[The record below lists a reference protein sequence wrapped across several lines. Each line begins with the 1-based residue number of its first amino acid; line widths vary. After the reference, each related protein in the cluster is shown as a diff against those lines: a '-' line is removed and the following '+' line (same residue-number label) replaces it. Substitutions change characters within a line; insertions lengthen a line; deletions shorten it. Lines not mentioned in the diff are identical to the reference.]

1 MCLSIL
7 FDQMVKK
14 SDKEITGLFL
24 IQGLTHVRGKD
35 DQQDKKPMKTATLR
49 LLEGIFLLK

>member
-1 MCLSIL
+1 
-7 FDQMVKK
+7 MVKK